1 MAITKAQQYKQMLRD
16 GGVTEDIGFSI
27 VKPSKNGL
35 RPGYRRAN
43 YDASGGL
50 RDSSPGGKGPER
62 QGRDTDFQQRGE
74 SKR

>member
-27 VKPSKNGL
+27 AKPSKNGL

-43 YDASGGL
+43 YDASGGGL
-50 RDSSPGGKGPER
+50 RDSSPGGKGPES
-62 QGRDTDFQQRGE
+62 RDREGP
-74 SKR
+74 SKE